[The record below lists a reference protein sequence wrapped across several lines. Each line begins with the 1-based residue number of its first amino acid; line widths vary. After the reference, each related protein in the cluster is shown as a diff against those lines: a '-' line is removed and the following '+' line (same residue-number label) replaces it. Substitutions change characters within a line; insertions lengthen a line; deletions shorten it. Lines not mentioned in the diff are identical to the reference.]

1 MNQTRRSFNLA
12 VGALSLAISLGS
24 LQANAADDASE
35 AAALVKE
42 AQATLNA
49 FKHNKNFPGL
59 SADVQRARGVLIF
72 PKVLKAG
79 FILGGSGG
87 TGVLMVRDE
96 KTGRWVGPAFYTVA
110 SAGFGLQAG
119 VSSAQTLVLVN
130 TQKALDSLYKSK
142 VQVGADASAAIWK
155 SGVGAGAAVGVDFL
169 STSMVKGA
177 FVGVSLDGSVIDVR
191 ESLNTAFYGKPVTP
205 TEIFVTHGVN
215 NPASANLQ
223 MSLKKGSK

>member
-1 MNQTRRSFNLA
+1 MNNARRNFNLS
-12 VGALSLAISLGS
+12 VGALGLAVALGS
-24 LQANAADDASE
+24 LPAHAADDA
-35 AAALVKE
+35 ADAQAVVRE

-49 FKHNKNFPGL
+49 FRHSKNFPGL
-59 SADVQRARGVLIF
+59 GADIQKAKGVLIF

-96 KTGRWVGPAFYTVA
+96 KSGRWIGPGFYTVA
-110 SAGFGLQAG
+110 SAGFGFQAG
-119 VSSAQTLVLVN
+119 VSSAQTLILVN
-130 TQKALDSLYKSK
+130 TQKGLDSLYKSK
-142 VQVGADASAAIWK
+142 VQVGADTSAAIWK
-155 SGVGAGAAVGVDFL
+155 SGVGAGAAVGIDFL

-205 TEIFVTHGVN
+205 SEIFVTRGVKGQS
-215 NPASANLQ
+215 ASGLQ
-223 MSLKKGSK
+223 SSLKGLK